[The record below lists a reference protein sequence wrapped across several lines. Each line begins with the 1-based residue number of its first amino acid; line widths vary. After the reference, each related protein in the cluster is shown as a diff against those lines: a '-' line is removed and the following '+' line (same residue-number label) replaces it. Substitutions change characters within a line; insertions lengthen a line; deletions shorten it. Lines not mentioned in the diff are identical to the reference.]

1 MQQLIDAF
9 KKQGLEINLTDLEAA
24 QQLLIRYEVDVNN
37 ISIARVAL
45 LKFQN
50 PKWSD
55 AQIIERHLN
64 LQQERASQQQ
74 GYGDDVVSGIES
86 EIWTALEQSG
96 ALETV
101 AENIRASAIDHVLDI
116 LKNGGNSERMN
127 KRFNALG
134 SANHRYQQRS
144 QQQDDVIDVQYI
156 EGNDNVEDVISHA
169 LNSTSNNPP
178 KMLTSG
184 ENFPTNNYAENKE
197 VDGNGKK
204 PPLSGATPRRLTA
217 QGNMHQE
224 NGARNRKR

>member
-1 MQQLIDAF
+1 MQQLIDTF

-24 QQLLIRYEVDVNN
+24 QQLLVRYEVEVNN

-45 LKFQN
+45 LKYQN

-55 AQIIERHLN
+55 AQVVERHLN

-74 GYGDDVVSGIES
+74 GYGDDVVSGIEA
-86 EIWTALEQSG
+86 EIWAALEQSG

-134 SANHRYQQRS
+134 NANSRYQQRS
-144 QQQDDVIDVQYI
+144 SRADDVIDVQYI
-156 EGNDNVEDVISHA
+156 EGDDNVEDVISHA
-169 LNSTSNNPP
+169 LNSTNNNQP
-178 KMLTSG
+178 KMLSAG
-184 ENFPTNNYAENKE
+184 DNFPTNNHVENKE
-197 VDGNGKK
+197 VNGSGKK
-204 PPLSGATPRRLTA
+204 PML
-217 QGNMHQE
+217 
-224 NGARNRKR
+224 NGAKNRKP

>member
-9 KKQGLEINLTDLEAA
+9 KKQGLEINLTDLETA
-24 QQLLIRYEVDVNN
+24 QQLLVRYEVEVNN

-55 AQIIERHLN
+55 AQIIEKHLN

-74 GYGDDVVSGIES
+74 GYGDDVVSGIEA
-86 EIWTALEQSG
+86 EIWAALEQSG

-116 LKNGGNSERMN
+116 LKNGADSERMN
-127 KRFNALG
+127 KRINALG
-134 SANHRYQQRS
+134 SANTRYQQRS
-144 QQQDDVIDVQYI
+144 KQSDDVIDVAYI
-156 EGNDNVEDVISHA
+156 EGSDDVEDVISHA
-169 LNSTSNNPP
+169 LNSTNSNPP

-184 ENFPTNNYAENKE
+184 ENFPTVNPIENKE
-197 VDGNGKK
+197 VNGNGKK
-204 PPLSGATPRRLTA
+204 LLNGRR
-217 QGNMHQE
+217 GK
-224 NGARNRKR
+224 RN

>member
-9 KKQGLEINLTDLEAA
+9 KQQGLEINLTDLEAA
-24 QQLLIRYEVDVNN
+24 QQLLVRYEVEVNN

-74 GYGDDVVSGIES
+74 GYGDDVVSGIEA
-86 EIWTALEQSG
+86 EIWAALEQSG

-101 AENIRASAIDHVLDI
+101 AENIRASAIDRVLDI
-116 LKNGGNSERMN
+116 LKEGGNSERMN

-134 SANHRYQQRS
+134 SANSRYQQRS

-156 EGNDNVEDVISHA
+156 EGSDDVNDVISHA
-169 LNSTSNNPP
+169 LNSTNPNKP
-178 KMLTSG
+178 KMLSAG
-184 ENFPTNNYAENKE
+184 ENFPTVNPTEKPE
-197 VDGNGKK
+197 VNGNGKK
-204 PPLSGATPRRLTA
+204 LL
-217 QGNMHQE
+217 
-224 NGARNRKR
+224 NGARRKH

>member
-24 QQLLIRYEVDVNN
+24 QQLLIRYEVEVNN
-37 ISIARVAL
+37 ISIARVAV

-74 GYGDDVVSGIES
+74 GYGDDVVSGIEA
-86 EIWTALEQSG
+86 EIWAALEQSG

-101 AENIRASAIDHVLDI
+101 AENIRANAIDHVMEL

-134 SANHRYQQRS
+134 NANNRYQQRS
-144 QQQDDVIDVQYI
+144 QQQDDVIDVEYI

-169 LNSTSNNPP
+169 LHSNNNNQP
-178 KMLTSG
+178 KMLSAG
-184 ENFPTNNYAENKE
+184 EKFPTVNHAEQPE
-197 VDGNGKK
+197 VNGNGKK
-204 PPLSGATPRRLTA
+204 LL
-217 QGNMHQE
+217 
-224 NGARNRKR
+224 NGARRGKRS